1 MLTIFTALTLLLPV
15 DTGRV
20 AIRVAPE
27 APRIE
32 QRAGQAL
39 NFDFVIDNPGTDT
52 LELVGIELTVRDE
65 AGAIVLRRF
74 LDNNGFSPSI
84 LTIPERTWQP
94 GEQHLVFNPFHSF
107 EAQYDLATLEYAFRF
122 TRSSSKTDLMQ
133 TVTVK
138 PTPHLQ
144 KADLIL
150 PVTGL
155 LLVWDGHDFYAHHR
169 RFDFAHPVA
178 RQFGFSSNFM
188 RYAYDFVRVDERGAM
203 KREGVTGNEAYY
215 GFGQDVVAP
224 GDGMVTATGNEQ
236 PDNVDGKDY
245 FDPMKLRD
253 QPMSLYGNHVVI
265 DHGNGE
271 VSVLG
276 HLRAGSVR
284 VRVGERVK
292 QGQPV
297 AQVGSSGSSYF
308 PHVHYEL
315 RSGTAMNTEGIPS
328 QFRAFER
335 ILGSRIVPG
344 AHAIDT
350 GDLVRSTAKPR
361 P

>member
-1 MLTIFTALTLLLPV
+1 MVTLLAALSLLLPI
-15 DTGRV
+15 DTGSIS
-20 AIRVAPE
+20 IRVAPN

-32 QRAGQAL
+32 QRDGQAL
-39 NFDFVIDNPGTDT
+39 NFDFVIDNTSRDT
-52 LELVGIELTVRDE
+52 LELVGIELTVKDKM
-65 AGAIVLRRF
+65 GAIVLRRF

-84 LTIPERTWQP
+84 LTVPERTWQP
-94 GEQHLVFNPFHSF
+94 GEQHLVFNPFHTF
-107 EAQYDLATLEYAFRF
+107 GAQYDLSSMEYAFRF
-122 TRSSSKTDLMQ
+122 TRTSSKTDHIE

-138 PTPHLQ
+138 PVPHAQ
-144 KADLIL
+144 KVDLIL

-188 RYAYDFVRVDERGAM
+188 RYAYDFVRVDDKSAM
-203 KREGVTGNEAYY
+203 KRDGVSGNEAYY

-224 GDGMVTATGNEQ
+224 GNGVVTATGNEQ
-236 PDNVDGKDY
+236 PDNIEGKDY

-284 VRVGERVK
+284 VRVGERVR
-292 QGQPV
+292 QGQVV

-308 PHVHYEL
+308 PHLHYEL

-328 QFRAFER
+328 QFRSFKR
-335 ILGSRIVPG
+335 IMGSRTVAG

-350 GDLVRSTAKPR
+350 GDIVRSTR
-361 P
+361 SGLR